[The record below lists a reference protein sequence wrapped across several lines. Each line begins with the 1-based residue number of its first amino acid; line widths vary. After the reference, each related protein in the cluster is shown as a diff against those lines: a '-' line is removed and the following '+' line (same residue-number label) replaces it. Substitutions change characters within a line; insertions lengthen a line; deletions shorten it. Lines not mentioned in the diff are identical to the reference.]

1 MPKFGAHMSI
11 SGGFPLAIDRGEAVG
26 CDTIQIFTKSNRQ
39 WAAAPIA
46 DEDAAAFIARRAESS
61 IDPVFV
67 HASYLINVCSE
78 VDATREKSVMG
89 LIDEIDRA
97 AKLELPFIVLHPGS
111 PKGLQTDVG
120 LQVAADNLRLVI
132 NATANCGVRI
142 AIETMAGQGSSICGE
157 FEHIARLY
165 EAVDADER
173 LGVCFDT
180 CHVFAAGYDIRDET
194 GYENTIS
201 AFGDTVGFGRLLAL
215 HLNDSKAKFGSCKDR
230 HEHIGA
236 GEIGRDAF
244 EFIVNDERLEHLP
257 MVIETPKGKS
267 MEEDEENLA
276 TLRGMVR

>member
-11 SGGFPLAIDRGEAVG
+11 SGGFHLAIDRGEAVG

-46 DEDAAAFIARRAESS
+46 DEDAEAFIARRAESS

-78 VDATREKSVMG
+78 VDATREKSVMS

-111 PKGLQTDVG
+111 PKGLRTDTG

-157 FEHIARLY
+157 FEHIVRLY

-194 GYENTIS
+194 GYEKTI
-201 AFGDTVGFGRLLAL
+201 AEFGDTVGFERLLAL
-215 HLNDSKAKFGSCKDR
+215 HLNDSKAKLGSRKDR

-267 MEEDEENLA
+267 MEEDEENLT